1 MPRSPKVLSSRYT
14 SLTVQTGC
22 TKLPALDSLSPPGWA
37 QLSFTSSGLRSVPLL
52 SSTPLSPSSVLIGAL
67 PLRER
72 KRPEYHRSCGAAL
85 RTTRLRMS
93 IERIFFK
100 TYAG

>member
-22 TKLPALDSLSPPGWA
+22 T
-37 QLSFTSSGLRSVPLL
+37 
-52 SSTPLSPSSVLIGAL
+52 SSVLIGAL

>member
-1 MPRSPKVLSSRYT
+1 MKLSVASSGPKRGGG
-14 SLTVQTGC
+14 SLPISLFEVTCVG
-22 TKLPALDSLSPPGWA
+22 LSLSPPGWA
-37 QLSFTSSGLRSVPLL
+37 QLSFTSSGL
-52 SSTPLSPSSVLIGAL
+52 
-67 PLRER
+67 
-72 KRPEYHRSCGAAL
+72 RSCGAAL